1 LKDDKPAGGNKSS
14 FPPAIQGYA
23 MCFSQPEIADIV
35 IFFRLSLY
43 NHAKPC
49 SAKAIHYEMQSARI
63 TPLPSIASIHRILVQ
78 QNLTHRRTGRYPGE
92 HENRL

>member
-1 LKDDKPAGGNKSS
+1 
-14 FPPAIQGYA
+14 

-49 SAKAIHYEMQSARI
+49 SAKAIHHEMQSARI